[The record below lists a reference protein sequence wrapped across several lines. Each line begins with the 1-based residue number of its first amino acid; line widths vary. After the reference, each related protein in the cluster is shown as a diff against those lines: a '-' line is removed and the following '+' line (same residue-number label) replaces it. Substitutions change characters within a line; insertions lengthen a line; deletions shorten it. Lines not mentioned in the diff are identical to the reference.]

1 MSYSEFTGA
10 AMKWGKSRTEA
21 LFRFFRVNEDND
33 DVISMDET
41 KAAFNMTDFNSMLSF
56 ISICITFIEV
66 TR

>member
-1 MSYSEFTGA
+1 MSYSEFIGA
-10 AMKWGKSRTEA
+10 AMKGGKSRTEA

-33 DVISMDET
+33 DVISMEET